1 MAQISRP
8 YCPGHYLCPYTS
20 CSLGLST
27 LALPCHPGSKP
38 RDEDQDKRGK
48 TNTDLMAAC
57 SVMWCDRQVQPHRC
71 GSSKLINGEFISS
84 RNPEGGVRL
93 LTWCTDQKK
102 LDSWTTSL
110 HFLVFQ

>member
-1 MAQISRP
+1 AQISRP

-38 RDEDQDKRGK
+38 RDEDRDKRGK

-57 SVMWCDRQVQPHRC
+57 SVMCESTRCCTEDEMVNTYCGQPQL
-71 GSSKLINGEFISS
+71 SSFS
-84 RNPEGGVRL
+84 RV
-93 LTWCTDQKK
+93 
-102 LDSWTTSL
+102 
-110 HFLVFQ
+110 